1 MQGGRLNQLIFLLVK
16 CLFSLQSGNNRMIT
30 IMFIKFTSL
39 FQLIAVFLEL
49 DATMSVSLT

>member
-16 CLFSLQSGNNRMIT
+16 CLFSLQSGNNRMNTIT
-30 IMFIKFTSL
+30 FIKFTSL